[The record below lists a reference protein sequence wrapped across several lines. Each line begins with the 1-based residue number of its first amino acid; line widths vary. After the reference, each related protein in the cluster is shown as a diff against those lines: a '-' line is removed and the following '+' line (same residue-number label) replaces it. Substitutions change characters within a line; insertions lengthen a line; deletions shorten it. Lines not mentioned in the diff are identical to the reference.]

1 VGQSVCK
8 DFLKMINGSLDME
21 SLAAGN
27 NSAPAAQDGA
37 APGVDQEK
45 YNRLAKELEAVREI
59 KESLEVKLQETENKY
74 QEVRELSLLSVSLQI
89 LADPLAR

>member
-1 VGQSVCK
+1 
-8 DFLKMINGSLDME
+8 MINGSLDME